1 MLDRG
6 KKGAR
11 ATLAA
16 LGGTTVDAYRLG
28 EARTN
33 PGNLTVNRALAEH
46 SGFSS
51 SRLNLSP
58 FTKDF
63 RGRETFIELF
73 FIFLQLLTR
82 SLYSEQILQ

>member
-16 LGGTTVDAYRLG
+16 LGGTTADAYRLG

-63 RGRETFIELF
+63 RGEGHK
-73 FIFLQLLTR
+73 
-82 SLYSEQILQ
+82 